1 MPTTTW
7 TTEGTTASAWTT
19 ATGTTVQSNAVQT
32 NYSDNTALTF
42 GADDDFAIM
51 FDTTDNRLE
60 FNNNL
65 GTRIASLSTTAL
77 YLDQVNFIELSS
89 LPAAT
94 EGGMVY
100 FNNEYYLCVG
110 S

>member
-1 MPTTTW
+1 MSTTW
-7 TTEGTTASAWTT
+7 TIEGGGLTGWTPGTTSSASQNFNLTDD
-19 ATGTTVQSNAVQT
+19 QL
-32 NYSDNTALTF
+32 LTF
-42 GADDDFAIM
+42 GSGNDYSITYDSTQD
-51 FDTTDNRLE
+51 RLE

-77 YLDQVNFIELSS
+77 YLDQVNFIELNS

>member
-1 MPTTTW
+1 MATTW
-7 TTEGTTASAWTT
+7 ITEGITSSGWTTASGTTIQNNT
-19 ATGTTVQSNAVQT
+19 ATT
-32 NYSDNTALTF
+32 NYADNTALTF
-42 GADDDFAIM
+42 GTDNDFSIM
-51 FDTTDNRLE
+51 FDTTDARLE

-77 YLDQVNFIELSS
+77 YLEQVNFIELSS

>member
-1 MPTTTW
+1 MATTW
-7 TTEGTTASAWTT
+7 TTEGTTSSAWTT
-19 ATGTTVQSNAVQT
+19 ASGVAIQSNAAPT
-32 NYSDNTALTF
+32 NYADNTALNF
-42 GADDDFAIM
+42 GTDNDFGIM
-51 FDTTDNRLE
+51 FDTTDARLE

-77 YLDQVNFIELSS
+77 YLEQVNFIELSS